1 MQESVTRSS
10 IGDDL
15 VTLFCVPV
23 NFLHLRALFDI
34 LYKKQKISELFVRNT
49 KKSGND
55 VWQMW

>member
-10 IGDDL
+10 IGDDC
-15 VTLFCVPV
+15 VALFCVTV
-23 NFLHLRALFDI
+23 KFLHLRALFDI